1 MPPAA
6 TAPLVL
12 HASCVRWHDRG
23 ILIEGDSGAG
33 KSDLVLRLL
42 DAGAH
47 LVADDVVAVER
58 RGERLHAAP
67 VGLEGRIELRGQ
79 GVFAVAAVASTGL
92 DLAVRLVDMPG
103 ERLPVPASRAL
114 CGLFLPEIA
123 LDQKLASAV
132 ARVRMALLGT
142 RVA

>member
-1 MPPAA
+1 MPMAA

-23 ILIEGDSGAG
+23 ILIEGGSGAG

-42 DAGAH
+42 DAGAF

-58 RGERLHAAP
+58 RGERLRAAAAG
-67 VGLEGRIELRGQ
+67 VEGQLELRGQ
-79 GVFAVAAVASTGL
+79 GIFAVVAVASTRL
-92 DLAVRLVDMPG
+92 DLAVRLIAAPG
-103 ERLPVPASRAL
+103 ERLPAPAAREL
-114 CGLFLPEIA
+114 CGLSVPEIT
-123 LDQKLASAV
+123 LDPRLASAV
-132 ARVRMALLGT
+132 ARIRMALLGT